1 MKKLVQARRRGKQC
15 QAKQEAEEQTRE
27 EMMSL
32 AASNQTECFPQHVD
46 NVPASGAG
54 ASGDV
59 ETYFNGLLE
68 CSCSQATS
76 GLSGDT
82 TFSSRLWLG
91 PTSGMVR

>member
-1 MKKLVQARRRGKQC
+1 MEILVKARRREEHRE
-15 QAKQEAEEQTRE
+15 AKQQAEEQARE
-27 EMMSL
+27 KIQSF

-76 GLSGDT
+76 GLSGDM
-82 TFSSRLWLG
+82 TFSSRL
-91 PTSGMVR
+91 